1 METLYLTK
9 PYYGKPIKKLTRIS
23 SERYTATNKQ
33 IFNDQSETG
42 TYLSTARKLNSDSV
56 LQQMIQTIE
65 NCNKTLPL
73 AQSRA
78 RELH

>member
-9 PYYGKPIKKLTRIS
+9 PYYGKPIQKVTGIS
-23 SERYTATNKQ
+23 NERYTATNKQ
-33 IFNDQSETG
+33 IFNDPLETG
-42 TYLSTARKLNSDSV
+42 TYLSTARL
-56 LQQMIQTIE
+56 QMIQTNE